1 MSEWDDDV
9 VDAVEDLP
17 EVNIDDEQ
25 DVLPKEELTN
35 ENEWQWDSRIRW
47 YVAVYETL
55 Y

>member
-1 MSEWDDDV
+1 MFRKPWNANKDNALDLIMSEWDDDV

-35 ENEWQWDSRIRW
+35 ENE
-47 YVAVYETL
+47 
-55 Y
+55 